1 MFANTFIKGYQT
13 IVGESGIKLSG
24 GQRQRLAIAR
34 SIVKQPKIL
43 ILDEATS
50 AIDVRTERIVQATLD
65 RVSKNR
71 TTIVIAHRLSTIKK
85 ADKIIVM
92 RQGELVEE
100 GTHDHL
106 LENEDGVYFGLV
118 RAQAI
123 AMGAES
129 LTDDTIVLD
138 EEIPEQVEKK
148 SKVIDATIQS
158 ITRASGEVE
167 RGYKDTGFIRSFGRL
182 IYEQRSHW
190 ILYSLIVLSSAA
202 GGGKFYSPPCR
213 TVLLTISTAVYP
225 IQVCIL
231 T

>member
-1 MFANTFIKGYQT
+1 M
-13 IVGESGIKLSG
+13 GESGIKLSG

-50 AIDVRTERIVQATLD
+50 AIDVRTERIVQAALD

-92 RQGELVEE
+92 RQGKLVEE
-100 GTHDHL
+100 GTHNQL
-106 LENEDGVYFGLV
+106 LQDEEGVYFGLV

-138 EEIPEQVEKK
+138 EEVPDQDEKK
-148 SKVIDATIQS
+148 SKVVDITVQS
-158 ITRASGEVE
+158 MTGGSGEAE

-190 ILYSLIVLSSAA
+190 ILYSLIVFSSAA
-202 GGGKFYSPPCR
+202 GGGKFD
-213 TVLLTISTAVYP
+213 
-225 IQVCIL
+225 
-231 T
+231 